1 MGTFH
6 LIGTKEKEGKYE
18 INVPK
23 SCRISLQMSQAEE
36 MTPDRRERQISSMEE
51 TELILGFEDS

>member
-6 LIGTKEKEGKYE
+6 LIGRKEKKGKYE

-23 SCRISLQMSQAEE
+23 SCIISQQMFQAGEI
-36 MTPDRRERQISSMEE
+36 TSDRTERQISSMEE
-51 TELILGFEDS
+51 TEFILGFEDS